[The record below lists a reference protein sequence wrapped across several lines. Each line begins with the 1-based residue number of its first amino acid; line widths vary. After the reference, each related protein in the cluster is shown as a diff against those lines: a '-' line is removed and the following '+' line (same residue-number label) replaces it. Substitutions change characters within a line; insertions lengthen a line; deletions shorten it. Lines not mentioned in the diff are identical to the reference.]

1 MKAGIKRTAAIAGK
15 ELWHILHDPRS
26 LVIIFMLPV
35 IQLVMFGYALNFEI
49 QNVDL
54 AVINYDTSHFSTELI
69 DEFSGSR
76 FFTVFF
82 PDILPQEAEKLFL
95 ERKARAVLIIPSDFG
110 RQLERRK
117 DVALQLLIDSAD
129 PNAAQHI
136 RNYVFTVVQQFNTN
150 HNRRVRLP
158 FDVRSTIWF
167 NPELKSAYFFVPG
180 ILALILVMISALL
193 TSVAV
198 AREKETG
205 TLEQLL
211 VSPVNQYEIVLGKVL
226 PYIGLAFLD
235 ALVILLIGIFL
246 FDVPFRGSMVVLL
259 SITLLYIITALS
271 LGIMISTIAPT
282 QQVAMMM
289 AQSSTLL
296 PTLFL
301 SGFIFPL
308 ESLPKALQYISYIVP
323 ARYYLP
329 VVRGVILKG
338 NTFGDLVVP
347 VAFLGGLAVILLV
360 IAMKRFKMGLE

>member
-1 MKAGIKRTAAIAGK
+1 VKAGLKRTAK

-49 QNVDL
+49 QNVDI
-54 AVINYDTSHFSTELI
+54 AIINYDNSHFSTELI
-69 DEFSGSR
+69 DEFIGSR

-82 PDILPQEAEKLFL
+82 PDILDILPQDADQLFL

-136 RNYVFTVVQQFNTN
+136 RNYVTTVVRQYNTN
-150 HNRRVRLP
+150 HNRMVRLP

-211 VSPVNQYEIVLGKVL
+211 VSPVNQYEIVIGKVL

-235 ALVILLIGIFL
+235 PGEY
-246 FDVPFRGSMVVLL
+246 G
-259 SITLLYIITALS
+259 
-271 LGIMISTIAPT
+271 
-282 QQVAMMM
+282 
-289 AQSSTLL
+289 
-296 PTLFL
+296 
-301 SGFIFPL
+301 GFTFHNPAVHYY
-308 ESLPKALQYISYIVP
+308 SPK
-323 ARYYLP
+323 
-329 VVRGVILKG
+329 
-338 NTFGDLVVP
+338 FGDHDFHYCPHSAGGHDDGAVLYPVANPVP
-347 VAFLGGLAVILLV
+347 VWIYFPAGKLAKSTAIH
-360 IAMKRFKMGLE
+360 

>member
-1 MKAGIKRTAAIAGK
+1 MALRSNRTLAMARK
-15 ELWHILHDPRS
+15 EFWHILHDPRS
-26 LVIIFMLPV
+26 LMIVVLLPV
-35 IQLVMFGYALNFEI
+35 IQLIMFGYALNFEI

-54 AVINYDTSHFSTELI
+54 AVINYDHSSASTELI
-69 DEFSGSR
+69 DHFRGSR

-82 PDILPQEAEKLFL
+82 PNILPSEINQLFL
-95 ERKARAVLIIPSDFG
+95 ERQARAVLIIPADLGATLQQGSNVAV
-110 RQLERRK
+110 QLI
-117 DVALQLLIDSAD
+117 IDGAD

-136 RNYVFTVVQQFNTN
+136 RNYVAGVLQLYNQQRQGRVV
-150 HNRRVRLP
+150 LP
-158 FDVRSTIWF
+158 FDVRTTVWF

-180 ILALILVMISALL
+180 LLALILVMISALL

-211 VSPVNQYEIVLGKVL
+211 VSPVNRYEIIVGKVL
-226 PYIGLAFLD
+226 PYIFLAFLD
-235 ALVILLIGIFL
+235 ALLVLVIGVVL
-246 FDVPFRGSMVVLL
+246 FHVPFRGSLLVLL
-259 SITLLYIITALS
+259 ALTLLYILSALS

-308 ESLPKALQYISYIVP
+308 ESLPRVLQYISYIVP

-338 NTFGDLVVP
+338 NTLGDLVVP
-347 VAFLGGLAVILLV
+347 AAFLSTLTVVLLV
-360 IAMKRFKMGLE
+360 VAIRRFKMGLG

>member
-1 MKAGIKRTAAIAGK
+1 MTFRGSRTVAIARK
-15 ELWHILHDPRS
+15 EFWHILHDPRS
-26 LVIIFMLPV
+26 LIIVFLLPI

-54 AVINYDTSHFSTELI
+54 AVINYDQSSYATHLI
-69 DEFSGSR
+69 DAFRGSR
-76 FFTVFF
+76 FFTVHET
-82 PDILPQEAEKLFL
+82 DISPSRVERLFL

-110 RQLERRK
+110 TTLGRGKNSAIQ
-117 DVALQLLIDSAD
+117 VLIDSSD

-136 RNYVFTVVQQFNTN
+136 RNYITAVVNEFNARN
-150 HNRRVRLP
+150 NPRVVLP
-158 FDVRSTIWF
+158 FETRSTIWF

-235 ALVILLIGIFL
+235 ALLILAIGIFI
-246 FDVPFRGSMVVLL
+246 FEVPFRGSLLVLL
-259 SITLLYIITALS
+259 TLTLLYIISALS

-289 AQSSTLL
+289 AQSATLL

-308 ESLPKALQYISYIVP
+308 SSLPKVLQYISYVVP

-338 NTFGDLVVP
+338 NTFADLVVP
-347 VAFLGGLAVILLV
+347 ATFLSILAIVLLIVAF
-360 IAMKRFKMGLE
+360 KRFKMGLE

>member
-1 MKAGIKRTAAIAGK
+1 MKAGLKRTAAIASK

-54 AVINYDTSHFSTELI
+54 AVINYDPSHFSTDLI
-69 DEFSGSR
+69 DEFKGSR
-76 FFTVFF
+76 FFTVTF

-95 ERKARAVLIIPSDFG
+95 ERVARAVLIIPADFG
-110 RQLERRK
+110 RRLQQNK
-117 DVALQLLIDSAD
+117 NAAIQLLIDSAD

-136 RNYVFTVVQQFNTN
+136 RNYATTVIQQYNSQNNT
-150 HNRRVRLP
+150 RVRYP
-158 FDVRSTIWF
+158 FEIRNTIWF

-211 VSPVNQYEIVLGKVL
+211 VSPVNQYEIILGKVA

-235 ALVILLIGIFL
+235 ALMILLIGIFL
-246 FDVPFRGSMVVLL
+246 FDVPFRGSMLVLL
-259 SITLLYIITALS
+259 SLTLLYIITALS
-271 LGIMISTIAPT
+271 LGITISTIAPT

-308 ESLPKALQYISYIVP
+308 ESLPKVLQYISYIVP

-338 NTFGDLVVP
+338 NTFQDLIVP
-347 VAFLGGLAVILLV
+347 AAFLGFLAIILLTV
-360 IAMKRFKMGLE
+360 AMKRFKMGLE